1 MLPQKFRRASLFY
14 QEKTNALRG
23 KKVFPLSEI
32 YLQQS
37 VCRKSPAR
45 RSHPFSSLVSNE
57 FCKRN
62 IRKPAAKSLEKTSA
76 SARPR
81 VRTILRAK
89 GGARLRFTKY
99 GSRCDAFGG
108 ARLQ

>member
-1 MLPQKFRRASLFY
+1 MLPQKFRRASLFS

-23 KKVFPLSEI
+23 KKVFLFSEI

-45 RSHPFSSLVSNE
+45 RSHPLLSLVSNE

-62 IRKPAAKSLEKTSA
+62 IIKPQQNRSK
-76 SARPR
+76 R
-81 VRTILRAK
+81 
-89 GGARLRFTKY
+89 
-99 GSRCDAFGG
+99 
-108 ARLQ
+108 

>member
-1 MLPQKFRRASLFY
+1 MLPQKFRRASLFS

-23 KKVFPLSEI
+23 KKVFLLSEI

-45 RSHPFSSLVSNE
+45 RSHPLLSLVSNE

-62 IRKPAAKSLEKTSA
+62 IRKPQQNRSKKCSA
-76 SARPR
+76 SACPR
-81 VRTILRAK
+81 VRTILRATVAWND
-89 GGARLRFTKY
+89 ARSISTSEIVLRT
-99 GSRCDAFGG
+99 S
-108 ARLQ
+108 